1 MSSFRRIYV
10 SFVILF
16 DILGF
21 GIVFVIMSNASAQ
34 DDLMYLADGDGVFVT
49 VIALI
54 GVFANI
60 GLASVLWLGS
70 LAARRRE
77 TQDRPERRARITGE

>member
-60 GLASVLWLGS
+60 GLASVLWLSS

>member
-60 GLASVLWLGS
+60 GLAVVLWLSS

>member
-1 MSSFRRIYV
+1 MNLRRIFV
-10 SFVILF
+10 SFAVLF

-34 DDLMYLADGDGVFVT
+34 ESLVYLAEGDGVFVS
-49 VIALI
+49 VIALF

-60 GLASVLWLGS
+60 GLASVLWRGS
-70 LAARRRE
+70 LIERRRDMGE
-77 TQDRPERRARITGE
+77 GPERRSRITGE

>member
-34 DDLMYLADGDGVFVT
+34 EDLIYMAEGDGVFVT

-60 GLASVLWLGS
+60 GLATVLWLGS
-70 LAARRRE
+70 VAARRGE
-77 TQDRPERRARITGE
+77 TQNRLEPRSRITGE

>member
-34 DDLMYLADGDGVFVT
+34 DDLMYMAEGDGVFVT

-77 TQDRPERRARITGE
+77 TQDGPERRACITGE